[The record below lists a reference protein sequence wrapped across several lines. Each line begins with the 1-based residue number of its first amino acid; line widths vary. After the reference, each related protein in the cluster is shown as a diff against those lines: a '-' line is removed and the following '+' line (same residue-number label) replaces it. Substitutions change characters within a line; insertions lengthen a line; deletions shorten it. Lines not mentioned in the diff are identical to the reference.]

1 MNLSK
6 EKLIEIIRHK
16 KDIGR
21 VDATD
26 LGAEELAEQIIE
38 ADRLNNGKA
47 TSEAKEKYQILE
59 FKQKSGIED
68 VWKQKNHNEWCR
80 YHNEAFVTIPYTFN
94 EILNHEQYYIHT
106 VQYTS
111 PSGETKVFTVGKC
124 EGMNKITAFK
134 IVEYKNSI
142 TNILALISQIWVP
155 VKMLS
160 IAPAKQPLFQDLL
173 GNDLFK
179 GDRMYFIELN
189 ANRLSCTDAQP
200 KVVYGNNDGLIFKFR
215 EDAEEYLKE
224 HAITFSLNDF
234 KKYFGDC
241 PPFNMDELEQL
252 AKDRLNLS

>member
-1 MNLSK
+1 MNINK

-16 KDIGR
+16 KGIGR

-80 YHNEAFVTIPYTFN
+80 YHNEAFVTRPYTFN

-111 PSGETKVFTVGKC
+111 PSGETKVFTVGDKV
-124 EGMNKITAFK
+124 T
-134 IVEYKNSI
+134 YKTGIHEWIIDNFFI
-142 TNILALISQIWVP
+142 RGDGE
-155 VKMLS
+155 MLVRS
-160 IAPAKQPLFQDLL
+160 KDC
-173 GNDLFK
+173 
-179 GDRMYFIELN
+179 
-189 ANRLSCTDAQP
+189 AN
-200 KVVYGNNDGLIFKFR
+200 
-215 EDAEEYLKE
+215 
-224 HAITFSLNDF
+224 
-234 KKYFGDC
+234 
-241 PPFNMDELEQL
+241 
-252 AKDRLNLS
+252 